1 MTDNREQQE
10 FMTMDDVA
18 ARYRISKS
26 TLYMMV
32 SKRELP
38 SLKIGRR
45 VLFRKADLD
54 AYVQSKLR
62 TKDNQNDWFTIYYHT
77 IHAIISF
84 AYINFETA
92 PF

>member
-26 TLYMMV
+26 PLYMMV

-62 TKDNQNDWFTIYYHT
+62 TKDNQTT
-77 IHAIISF
+77 
-84 AYINFETA
+84 
-92 PF
+92 

>member
-18 ARYRISKS
+18 TRYRISKS

-45 VLFRKADLD
+45 VLVRKADLD

-62 TKDNQNDWFTIYYHT
+62 TNTK
-77 IHAIISF
+77 
-84 AYINFETA
+84 
-92 PF
+92 